1 MPLGGPLSERALIL
15 APFGRD
21 AQIATL
27 ILNEAGHATFVCNS
41 IDELGRE
48 IVSGAGFAIVALE
61 AFAVPDLAPI
71 ADAID
76 RQEPWSDFPFLILAT
91 HGQGL
96 ERKLIP
102 EHLMNV
108 LGNVTIVERL

>member
-1 MPLGGPLSERALIL
+1 M
-15 APFGRD
+15 
-21 AQIATL
+21 

-76 RQEPWSDFPFLILAT
+76 AGAVVGLPVPDTRQRTVKASNASSFPNT
-91 HGQGL
+91 
-96 ERKLIP
+96 
-102 EHLMNV
+102 
-108 LGNVTIVERL
+108 